1 MANVQKLKGGTLVST
16 TPVTIYE
23 NLNFAEHRGFFF
35 FSGYASP
42 DVFNY
47 TVEVVDTQAGAYKVV
62 RYRNIT
68 YTDMQSFNEQG
79 IEMIPRVADQIR
91 VTFKKVSGT
100 DRTVNYTM
108 YAILVT

>member
-23 NLNFAEHRGFFF
+23 NLNFAEHRGFMF

-47 TVEVVDTQAGAYKVV
+47 TVEVLDSQAGAYKVV
-62 RYRNIT
+62 RNRNIT
-68 YTDMQSFNEQG
+68 YTDTQSFNEQG
-79 IEMIPRVADQIR
+79 LEIIPRVTDQIR
-91 VTFKKVSGT
+91 ITFKKISGT
-100 DRTVNYTM
+100 DRTVNYYM
-108 YAILVT
+108 VAI